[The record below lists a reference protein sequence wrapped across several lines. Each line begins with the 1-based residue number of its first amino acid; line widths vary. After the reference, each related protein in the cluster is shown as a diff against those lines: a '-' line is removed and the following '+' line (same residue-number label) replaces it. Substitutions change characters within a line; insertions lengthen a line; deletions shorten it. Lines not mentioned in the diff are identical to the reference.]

1 MAGVPVGPEVAAESQ
16 RISRQPSTAS
26 AVASP
31 PPASSAGGPVGASW
45 PAYAASPLLE
55 PGADFGP
62 RYRIEERIGEG
73 GMGTVYRAFDK
84 ELNRVVALKL
94 LRPELT
100 HDAGSMQ
107 RFKQELLLAS
117 KVSHKNILR
126 IHDLGDAGGIR
137 FISMAYVDGEDLNGL
152 LGREGKLDVERAAS
166 IFRELCFALKAAH
179 SEGIV
184 HRDLKPHNVLLDKS
198 GGVFV
203 SDFGL
208 AKSLESGNVG
218 MTRTGEFL
226 GTPRYMSPEQVEGQP
241 VDQRSDIYALGLI
254 VYEMLTGDVP
264 FSGDSAMQVMFKRI
278 KEKPKNPRSINPA
291 IPEYLARIVLHCLE
305 RKPTDRYLQAGEI
318 LADLNAHRAS
328 SHGITMKFTI
338 PAAADRRWWWIAGAA
353 VLVIALGYGIWRF
366 TRPPADATGSAPA
379 GAAVP
384 AGPVRY
390 VAVLPFR
397 ILGDEKALGYLG
409 EGLIEGLTAKLSQLP
424 ALRVSS
430 RSAVEE
436 ARAKGSMDK
445 IARALGVKL
454 VVSGVIQPAGDRL
467 RVIVNV
473 DDMEKGQRVWGQ
485 EFTGIAQDLLA
496 LEDQIYAKVVPG
508 LGLEATGEEI
518 ARATAHPTENLEA
531 YDLYLRGRG
540 ALRGQQDVRKLEE
553 AVANFEQALKKDPQF
568 ALAYAGL
575 ADAQMQLYTEK
586 KDQVYAERA
595 LGAAQQAARLDDK
608 LPEVHFS
615 LGSVFS
621 ATGRTSEAIA
631 ELKRAL
637 TLAPNSDEG
646 HRRLGHAFMRA
657 GRTEEALQAFQKA
670 IDVNPYFW
678 LNHSAL
684 GGAHFQIGDNEKALA
699 GFRKVTELEPDNPLG
714 HENQGSVY
722 FRQGKWNECI
732 PFFEKALALE
742 PYWST
747 YSNLGTA
754 YFYLKRYPDAV
765 RMFEKSVEMN
775 PNEEVTLGNLA
786 DAYRWSGLKDKA
798 QAKYDAA
805 IARAY
810 QELRVNPRDAN
821 TLGNLALYYAKKGDD
836 SRGVEFIRRARSID
850 QTSVSLMYNEA
861 VVHALGRRVPEAMRA
876 LRKAVGAGYSAA
888 EAQNDPELESL
899 RSHPDFAALGK
910 APR

>member
-1 MAGVPVGPEVAAESQ
+1 
-16 RISRQPSTAS
+16 
-26 AVASP
+26 
-31 PPASSAGGPVGASW
+31 
-45 PAYAASPLLE
+45 
-55 PGADFGP
+55 
-62 RYRIEERIGEG
+62 
-73 GMGTVYRAFDK
+73 
-84 ELNRVVALKL
+84 
-94 LRPELT
+94 
-100 HDAGSMQ
+100 
-107 RFKQELLLAS
+107 
-117 KVSHKNILR
+117 
-126 IHDLGDAGGIR
+126 
-137 FISMAYVDGEDLNGL
+137 
-152 LGREGKLDVERAAS
+152 
-166 IFRELCFALKAAH
+166 
-179 SEGIV
+179 
-184 HRDLKPHNVLLDKS
+184 
-198 GGVFV
+198 
-203 SDFGL
+203 
-208 AKSLESGNVG
+208 
-218 MTRTGEFL
+218 
-226 GTPRYMSPEQVEGQP
+226 MSPEQVEGQP
-241 VDQRSDIYALGLI
+241 VDQRSDIYALGLL

-264 FSGDSAMQVMFKRI
+264 FTGDSAMQVMFKRI
-278 KEKPKNPRSINPA
+278 KEKPKNPRTINPA
-291 IPEYLARIVLHCLE
+291 IPEYLARIVLRCLE
-305 RKPTDRYLQAGEI
+305 KKPTDRYLQAGEI

-328 SHGITMKFTI
+328 SHGFTMKFTI
-338 PAAADRRWWWIAGAA
+338 PRAADRPWWWVAGAA
-353 VLVIALGYGIWRF
+353 VLVAALALGAWR
-366 TRPPADATGSAPA
+366 TWRPRPGTDSARPA
-379 GAAVP
+379 GPVAAAP

-424 ALRVSS
+424 ALRVSA

-436 ARAKGSMDK
+436 AKSKGSMDK

-454 VVSGVIQPAGDRL
+454 VVSGVIQPSGDRL

-473 DDMEKGQRVWGQ
+473 DDMEKGQRMWGQ

-518 ARATAHPTENLEA
+518 ARAIAHPTENLEA

-553 AVANFEQALKKDPQF
+553 AVANFEQALKKDRQF

-575 ADAQMQLYTEK
+575 SDAQMQLYTEK
-586 KDQVYAERA
+586 KDQIYAERA
-595 LGAAQQAARLDDK
+595 LGAAQQALRLDDK

-657 GRTEEALQAFQKA
+657 GRTAEAVQAFQKA

-684 GGAHFQIGDNEKALA
+684 AGAYFQVGENEKALA

-714 HENQGSVY
+714 HENLGSVY
-722 FRQGKWNECI
+722 FRQGKWNQCI

-765 RMFEKSVEMN
+765 KMFEKSVEMN
-775 PNEEVTLGNLA
+775 PNEEMTLGNLA
-786 DAYRWSGLKDKA
+786 DALRWSGQKDKA

-805 IARAY
+805 IALAY
-810 QELRVNPRDAN
+810 KELRVNPRDAN

-836 SRGVEFIRRARSID
+836 PKGLDFIRRARSID
-850 QTSVSLMYNEA
+850 QNSVALMYNEA
-861 VVHALGRRVPEAMRA
+861 IVHALGKRVPQA
-876 LRKAVGAGYSAA
+876 LRSLRDAVRTGYSAA
-888 EAQNDPELESL
+888 EAQNDPEFESL
-899 RSHPDFAALGK
+899 RTHPDFVALRK
-910 APR
+910 SPAPSK